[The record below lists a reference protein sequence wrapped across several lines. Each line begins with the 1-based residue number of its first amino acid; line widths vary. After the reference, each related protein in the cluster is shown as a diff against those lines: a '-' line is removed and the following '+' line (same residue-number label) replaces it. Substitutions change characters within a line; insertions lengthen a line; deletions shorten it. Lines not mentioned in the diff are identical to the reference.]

1 MTTRT
6 TPTTPAAHT
15 GRTYTNLALTVIAG
29 LLAINVLDRAR
40 PAAIES
46 VALAQPTTV
55 RNVPGATPS
64 SVVPP
69 FNEDDASGRIN
80 PTEQRKQ
87 IITELRALGTRLD
100 RLEGVM
106 RSGLSVKV
114 TELPANFGADK
125 NAKNERSEKPAAGT
139 KN

>member
-1 MTTRT
+1 MS
-6 TPTTPAAHT
+6 TPTPATTQT

-40 PAAIES
+40 PSSMES
-46 VALAQPTTV
+46 LALAQPTTV

-64 SVVPP
+64 SQVTPV
-69 FNEDDASGRIN
+69 NEDDTNGRTN
-80 PTEQRKQ
+80 AAEQRKQ
-87 IITELRALGTRLD
+87 IINELRALGTRMD
-100 RLEGVM
+100 RMEGVM

-114 TELPANFGADK
+114 TELPPGFGAEK
-125 NAKNERSEKPAAGT
+125 SGKGERSEKPAPPAAS

>member
-1 MTTRT
+1 MS
-6 TPTTPAAHT
+6 TPTIQT

-40 PAAIES
+40 PSSLEN

-55 RNVPGATPS
+55 RNVPNATPS
-64 SVVPP
+64 GQVSPV
-69 FNEDDASGRIN
+69 NDEDGAGRTN

-87 IITELRALGTRLD
+87 IITELRALGTRMD
-100 RLEGVM
+100 RMEGVM

-114 TELPANFGADK
+114 TELPPGFGADK
-125 NAKNERSEKPAAGT
+125 GGKAERNDKPAPAPD
-139 KN
+139 KK